1 MKTLDLKGPI
11 FLLFWG
17 PVILVFLIGG
27 YFLLKQPPLSIK
39 REITLPENYR
49 KIMDSIKVFEEI
61 KKKEKKDDIEALSF
75 TQNPFYTP
83 PPQPSL
89 TVAPREGLSLKLTM
103 ILHLERKSCVINQ
116 KVYKEG
122 DRIGNIKIK
131 KIGDYYV
138 DLEVPKKG
146 RVRLEIGATYHHSG

>member
-1 MKTLDLKGPI
+1 MKLVDLKGLVFLFFWSPVILI
-11 FLLFWG
+11 FLLG
-17 PVILVFLIGG
+17 L
-27 YFLLKQPPLSIK
+27 YLLNKHPFLSIK

-61 KKKEKKDDIEALSF
+61 KKREKKDDLEALTF

>member
-1 MKTLDLKGPI
+1 MKTLDLKGQI

-17 PVILVFLIGG
+17 PVFLLFLIGG

-49 KIMDSIKVFEEI
+49 KIMDSMKVFEEI
-61 KKKEKKDDIEALSF
+61 KKREKKDDIEVF
-75 TQNPFYTP
+75 TFSHNPFYTP
-83 PPQPSL
+83 PPKPSL
-89 TVAPREGLSLKLTM
+89 TIAPREGLSLKLTM